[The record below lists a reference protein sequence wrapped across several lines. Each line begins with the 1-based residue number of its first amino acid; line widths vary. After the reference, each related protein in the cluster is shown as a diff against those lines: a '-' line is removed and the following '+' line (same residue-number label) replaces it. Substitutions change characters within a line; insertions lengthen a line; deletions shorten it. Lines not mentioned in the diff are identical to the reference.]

1 MKAEIFNIVASGI
14 WVALIRYRPQ
24 IIKTYV
30 WAFYPTLF
38 LLSEIFIKYEI
49 NNYWVVAFSFVLIF
63 VSAHLVRIFWPEGAG
78 NQDQV
83 GNGWDQMIFLL
94 TTILTT
100 IVLFIT
106 SYMRLNQSNI
116 IQGIHFTTSQILLS
130 MFYVLGLGIVT
141 TVLFM
146 VTTHWKE

>member
-14 WVALIRYRPQ
+14 WLFLIRYRPR
-24 IIKTYV
+24 IV
-30 WAFYPTLF
+30 WERSWAFYPVLF

-49 NNYWVVAFSFVLIF
+49 NNYWVVASSFILIF
-63 VSAHLVRIFWPEGAG
+63 LSAHFVRIFWTKDRG

-106 SYMRLNQSNI
+106 SYMRLNQNNI
-116 IQGIHFTTSQILLS
+116 IQGIHFTASQILFS
-130 MFYVLGLGIVT
+130 MFYVLGLGVVT
-141 TVLFM
+141 AVVFM
-146 VTTHWKE
+146 ITTYRKE